1 MTLVCFTQGRPD
13 SDAFIRATYRVFCDI
28 IGVGEKELSI
38 NRSGKP
44 KFSPEKDAPYFSLSH
59 SGEYT
64 VCAMSDVEVGID
76 IQIKKDVDAEGISE
90 RFFGEKVNS
99 DRFFDE
105 FTKGEATTKRYGVAL
120 TEGLLKREGKNY
132 YFFNGYSL
140 AICGGDTAVFCEIK
154 NEL

>member
-28 IGVGEKELSI
+28 MGVGEKELSI
-38 NRSGKP
+38 DRSGKP
-44 KFSPEKDAPYFSLSH
+44 KFLPEGSPYFSLSH

-64 VCAMSDVEVGID
+64 VCAMSDVEIGID
-76 IQIKKDVDAEGISE
+76 VQIKKDVDAEGISE

-105 FTKGEATTKRYGVAL
+105 FTKGEATTKRYGVSL

-140 AICGGDTAVFCEIK
+140 AICGGDTAFFCEIK
-154 NEL
+154 DEL